1 MVKFFLVDHLKSLS
15 KEFKIYIFCN
25 QENEEEVLN
34 VLPKEIEIINLG
46 IKRDIA
52 LLSDIFNLLKLVFFL
67 KEKKVFAVYSI
78 SPKGGLISSLAS
90 WVTRVPLRIHVF
102 TGQVW
107 VTNKGFLRILLKFFD
122 KLICQLS
129 TDIIIDSHSQ
139 KTFLEN
145 EGVLKKN
152 RGIVIGRGSISGVNV
167 TKFFP
172 KIVKVRNIIIF
183 LFVGR
188 LKRDKGVFEL
198 YKAFQKIKNL
208 GHDVELWFVG
218 DDEEDIYNQFIS
230 LGYNLEYIKFFGYV
244 KNPETYMQEADIFC
258 LPSYIEG
265 FGSAVIEASACQLP
279 TIASRIYGLTD
290 AIIDKKTGFLINVGD
305 VDDLYE
311 KMLKLYKNKNLRV
324 KMGIFAYNNA
334 INNFDSRDITE
345 KFMTFFKKRVDEIE
359 KKRKYYSF
367 WG

>member
-1 MVKFFLVDHLKSLS
+1 MVKFFLVDHLISLS
-15 KEFKIYIFCN
+15 KDFKIFVFCN
-25 QENEEEVLN
+25 QENEEKVLKI
-34 VLPKEIEIINLG
+34 LPKEIKIINLG

-52 LLSDIFNLLKLVFFL
+52 LLSDILNLLKLAFFL
-67 KEKKVFAVYSI
+67 KKKQVFAVYSI
-78 SPKGGLISSLAS
+78 SPKGGLISSVAS
-90 WVTRVPLRIHVF
+90 WVIRVPLRIHVF

-107 VTNKGFLRILLKFFD
+107 VTNKGLLRILLKFFD

-139 KTFLEN
+139 KIFLEN
-145 EGVLKKN
+145 EGILEKN
-152 RGIVIGRGSISGVNV
+152 RGIVIGRGSISGVNL

-172 KIVKVRNIIIF
+172 KVKKARKLIVF

-198 YKAFQKIKNL
+198 YKAFQKIKNQEN
-208 GHDVELWFVG
+208 DVELWFVG

-244 KNPETYMQEADIFC
+244 KNPETYMQKADIFC
-258 LPSYIEG
+258 LPSYREG

-290 AIIDKKTGFLINVGD
+290 AIIDKKSGFLVNAGD
-305 VDDLYE
+305 VDDIYN
-311 KMLKLYKNKNLRV
+311 KMFRLYKNKSLRT
-324 KMGIFAYNNA
+324 KMGIFAHTNA
-334 INNFDSRDITE
+334 IKHFNSIDITE
-345 KFMTFFKKRVDEIE
+345 KFVAFFKQRVDEIE
-359 KKRKYYSF
+359 KKRKYFSF